1 MSLFFE
7 QKFGDVKKRT
17 YLCGEIDVCMKTRQ
31 EYIDILKAHANEL
44 QQQFGITY
52 MRLFGSVARD
62 QHHEGSDVDVF
73 VVMPSKAYTIVSA
86 ADYLR
91 ELLGCDVDLICKHQG
106 MRPFFLNQIEK
117 YGITIFGAA

>member
-1 MSLFFE
+1 MC
-7 QKFGDVKKRT
+7 KKGYIFAASNQNDMR
-17 YLCGEIDVCMKTRQ
+17 TRQ
-31 EYIDILKAHANEL
+31 EYIDVLKDHATEL
-44 QQQFGITY
+44 QQRFGITR

-62 QHHEGSDVDVF
+62 QHHEGSDVDVY
-73 VVMPSKAYTIVSA
+73 VEMPAKAYNIVSA
-86 ADYLR
+86 ADYLK